1 MMTVTHV
8 LKCLCE
14 DFPADIL
21 AAFTSV
27 CNVQMDVPLNSFLQD
42 FCSVVE
48 SKVELKVCFLFWAG
62 LLKSGLDQ
70 QNVDVGEMLDSER
83 CLQATFC

>member
-1 MMTVTHV
+1 MFSSVCV
-8 LKCLCE
+8 RI
-14 DFPADIL
+14 FQQIL
-21 AAFTSV
+21 SAFTSV